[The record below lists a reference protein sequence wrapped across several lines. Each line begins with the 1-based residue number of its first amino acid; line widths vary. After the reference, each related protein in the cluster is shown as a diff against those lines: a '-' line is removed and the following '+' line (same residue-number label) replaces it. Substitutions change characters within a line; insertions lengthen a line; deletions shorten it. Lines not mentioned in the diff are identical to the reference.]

1 MLELFLIVAVWKR
14 GWGPLALLPTFLTGI
29 AAFSVG
35 ATASQANFGVLVLLM
50 VADIGSL
57 VLMLCNPREA
67 SKTSADVPE
76 GSKPLEQGV
85 PVAVV
90 EPSSQTS

>member
-35 ATASQANFGVLVLLM
+35 ATASKANFRVLCFSGGGYRLLG
-50 VADIGSL
+50 I
-57 VLMLCNPREA
+57 MLCNPREA